1 MLVDVKQF
9 LPDQLAILFASIC
22 DDRPAG
28 GKCNWPK
35 RIGPGQYEIGH
46 FSLDQWM
53 RNIVVDKDPNW
64 TEAIRPKR
72 SPETALWSWGVVD
85 TPEQL
90 LELAPFLETDERQF
104 VISFTLID
112 ASEQPAYG
120 GWRWHKWGPYI
131 GNFEPKTEYIY
142 DEPEIEKVYVY
153 HIYEVDQ

>member
-9 LPDQLAILFASIC
+9 LPDQLAILTASIC
-22 DDRPAG
+22 DDRPKNG
-28 GKCNWPK
+28 RCNWPK
-35 RIGPGQYEIGH
+35 HIGPGQYEIGH

-53 RNIVVDKDPNW
+53 RHIVIDKDPMW
-64 TEAIRPKR
+64 TEAIKPKR
-72 SPETALWSWGVVD
+72 SPETSLWSWGVVD
-85 TPEQL
+85 FPEQL
-90 LELAPFLETDERQF
+90 LKLAPFLETDERQF

-112 ASEQPAYG
+112 AEQQPPYG

-131 GNFEPKTEYIY
+131 GNYEPKAEYIY